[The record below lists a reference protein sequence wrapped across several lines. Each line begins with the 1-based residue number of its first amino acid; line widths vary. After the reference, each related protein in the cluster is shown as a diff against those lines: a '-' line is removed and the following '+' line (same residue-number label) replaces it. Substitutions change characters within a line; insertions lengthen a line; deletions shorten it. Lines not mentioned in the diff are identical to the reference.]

1 MEENVF
7 TPTLRSLEQGQAL
20 MLHQDE
26 TLVYPKIFNDSY
38 LQYRDIW
45 CMQYFNWNVIHTFN
59 LVNFVT
65 E

>member
-1 MEENVF
+1 MAENVF

-26 TLVYPKIFNDSY
+26 TLVYPKIFSDSY
-38 LQYRDIW
+38 LQYREIW
-45 CMQYFNWNVIHTFN
+45 CMQYFNWNVFHTFS